1 VVLTL
6 VPKALN
12 ELPPLFCRS
21 CRKPVRKDC
30 RAEVELDAEPGAVL
44 PPKSPINFWN
54 AELRDDKALE
64 DRLDE
69 ESVLLISWL
78 SLRSCTSALSAEMM
92 SCGPYADVPLVLAA
106 GAGVAAAGMAAA
118 GMAAAGMAAAAAS
131 ESTSLLVAG
140 VADGG
145 VAMPEAAG
153 GRTAAAEFT
162 AAVTVAA
169 VLEALLA

>member
-106 GAGVAAAGMAAA
+106 GAGVAAA
-118 GMAAAGMAAAAAS
+118 AAGMAAAAAS

-169 VLEALLA
+169 VLEELLA